1 MFLVLH
7 ESVFSVPIMSWTVCV
22 TVSRGNKIL
31 TDGLLVNVIS
41 TSSLRELLENT
52 DLVLA
57 DDDTVV
63 VKCATTENDKQYDA
77 DLSNTVE
84 QLLEFGR
91 KYISQKNPTDRPPA
105 GDPKKPGTDNFY
117 RVALL

>member
-7 ESVFSVPIMSWTVCV
+7 ESVFSVPIMSRTVCV

-63 VKCATTENDKQYDA
+63 VKCATTENGKQYDA

-84 QLLEFGR
+84 LLLEFGR
-91 KYISQKNPTDRPPA
+91 KYIS
-105 GDPKKPGTDNFY
+105 
-117 RVALL
+117 

>member
-1 MFLVLH
+1 M
-7 ESVFSVPIMSWTVCV
+7 
-22 TVSRGNKIL
+22 L

-63 VKCATTENDKQYDA
+63 VKYATTEN
-77 DLSNTVE
+77 
-84 QLLEFGR
+84 G
-91 KYISQKNPTDRPPA
+91 
-105 GDPKKPGTDNFY
+105 
-117 RVALL
+117 